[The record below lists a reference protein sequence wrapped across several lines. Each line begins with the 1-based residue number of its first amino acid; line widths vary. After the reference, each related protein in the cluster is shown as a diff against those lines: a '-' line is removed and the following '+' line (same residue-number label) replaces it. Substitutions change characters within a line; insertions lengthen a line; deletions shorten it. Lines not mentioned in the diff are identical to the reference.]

1 MIEREAPMSHS
12 KSKVLGENVRP
23 PTWSLVGLAATA
35 AIGLSSCGD
44 GICHSCFAYAPVG
57 PANEVAFG
65 LVAGNFA
72 NNGLN
77 SIIST
82 SALING
88 AQPMPGYLK
97 TYLATGPFQFAAPTL
112 TVDGD
117 NPTWLATADLNG
129 DHLPDVVSANAQ
141 DGTLAVFFNSGSS
154 PGTFSTPLV
163 LDSPG
168 ASQVAIADVNGDG
181 LPDLI
186 SADFNVSLFI
196 QSSPGSFAA
205 PISLYSGGANWVAV
219 GDLNHDGSPDVA
231 LTDNTGVKVVFHT
244 GAATA
249 TTFNPAVQVYTE
261 SNTAAVF
268 GANVVAIADV
278 NGDGYA
284 DLIITDPGPFGGAA
298 PFVAVLLQNPSAPGT
313 FMAPVTYPTAPNSLA
328 QSIQV
333 VDVNA
338 DGHPDII
345 IGGSTAV
352 SVLLNTASS
361 PGTFAAATNYPV
373 VDANE
378 IAVAD
383 VNGDGLPDIIVST
396 GASTSLVNGVYA
408 NVPGVLLQNASAPG
422 TFTAVQ
428 NLP

>member
-1 MIEREAPMSHS
+1 
-12 KSKVLGENVRP
+12 
-23 PTWSLVGLAATA
+23 
-35 AIGLSSCGD
+35 
-44 GICHSCFAYAPVG
+44 
-57 PANEVAFG
+57 
-65 LVAGNFA
+65 
-72 NNGLN
+72 
-77 SIIST
+77 
-82 SALING
+82 
-88 AQPMPGYLK
+88 
-97 TYLATGPFQFAAPTL
+97 
-112 TVDGD
+112 
-117 NPTWLATADLNG
+117 
-129 DHLPDVVSANAQ
+129 
-141 DGTLAVFFNSGSS
+141 VFFNSGSS

-383 VNGDGLPDIIVST
+383 VNGDALPDIIVST